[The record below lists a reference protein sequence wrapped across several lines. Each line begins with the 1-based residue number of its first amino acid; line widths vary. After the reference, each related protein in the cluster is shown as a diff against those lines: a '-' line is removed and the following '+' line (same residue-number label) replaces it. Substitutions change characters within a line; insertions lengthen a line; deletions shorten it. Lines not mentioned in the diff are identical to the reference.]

1 MNEVIPVERVE
12 GAIVVLR
19 GHNVMPDLDLA
30 ALYGVEVK
38 VLNQAVKRNIKRF
51 PDDFM
56 FQLNADEDARLRSQ
70 SVTLEG
76 TRRNG
81 GRIRT

>member
-12 GAIVVLR
+12 GAILVLR
-19 GHNVMPDLDLA
+19 GHNVMLDLDLA

-38 VLNQAVKRNIKRF
+38 VLNQAVRRNIKRF
-51 PDDFM
+51 SDDFM
-56 FQLNADEDARLRSQ
+56 FQLTADEDARLRSQ

-81 GRIRT
+81 GLIRT

>member
-12 GAIVVLR
+12 GGILVLC

-56 FQLNADEDARLRSQ
+56 FQLTADEDARLRSQ
-70 SVTLEG
+70 SVTLER
-76 TRRNG
+76 TRRTG

>member
-12 GAIVVLR
+12 GAILVLR
-19 GHNVMPDLDLA
+19 GHNVMLDLDLA

-56 FQLNADEDARLRSQ
+56 FQLTADEDARLRSQ

-76 TRRNG
+76 MRTNG
-81 GRIRT
+81 GLIRT

>member
-12 GAIVVLR
+12 GAILVLR
-19 GHNVMPDLDLA
+19 GHNVMLDLDLA

-56 FQLNADEDARLRSQ
+56 FQLTADEDARLRSQ

-81 GRIRT
+81 GLIRT